1 MSVPL
6 ATPIQKLPVAPP
18 SAASAA
24 PAAPEDPSV
33 ADVLNEMESVVS
45 AAKQY
50 QDQPLAASVAA
61 APMPMFAFAPPAAPP
76 PPTKWFQLHP
86 ENGKRA
92 AVAMVVALALF
103 YPTGLFPALYRRVAR
118 LNFLEAYD
126 PIVRVVLLGIFV
138 YLLLT
143 YVPL

>member
-1 MSVPL
+1 
-6 ATPIQKLPVAPP
+6 
-18 SAASAA
+18 
-24 PAAPEDPSV
+24 
-33 ADVLNEMESVVS
+33 MESVVS

-50 QDQPLAASVAA
+50 QDQPLAAAAA

-76 PPTKWFQLHP
+76 SAAPTKWFQLHP

-92 AVAMVVALALF
+92 AIAMVVALVLF
-103 YPTGLFPALYRRVAR
+103 YPTGMFPAIYRRVSR

-126 PIVRVVLLGIFV
+126 PIVRVVLLGVFV

>member
-18 SAASAA
+18 SAATA
-24 PAAPEDPSV
+24 AAPEDPSV

-50 QDQPLAASVAA
+50 QDQPLGAAPSAA
-61 APMPMFAFAPPAAPP
+61 AAPPPMPMFAFAPP
-76 PPTKWFQLHP
+76 PTAKWFQFQP

-92 AVAMVVALALF
+92 AIAMAVALLLF
-103 YPTGLFPALYRRVAR
+103 YPTGVFPALYRKVAR
-118 LNFLEAYD
+118 LGFLEAYD